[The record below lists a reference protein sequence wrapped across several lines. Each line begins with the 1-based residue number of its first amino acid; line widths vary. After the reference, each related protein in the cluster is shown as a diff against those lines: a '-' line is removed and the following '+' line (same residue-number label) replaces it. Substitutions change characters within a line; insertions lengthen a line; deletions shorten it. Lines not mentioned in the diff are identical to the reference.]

1 MNGVFPGGECMQI
14 RVDDLR
20 SAAVADLLR
29 AHLENSKLWSP
40 PQSIHALDVGA
51 LRAPEVTFW
60 TAWDGAMLLGC
71 GAMKE
76 LDAAH
81 GEIKSMHTAHRHRRR
96 GVASAILAHLID
108 EARLRNY
115 RRLSLETGSM
125 AAYAAARALYT
136 RFGFS
141 VCSPF
146 ADYVADTNS
155 VFMTRQLGCQATPNP
170 GVHQQRGEPD
180 SR

>member
-1 MNGVFPGGECMQI
+1 MQI

-51 LRAPEVTFW
+51 LRAPE
-60 TAWDGAMLLGC
+60 
-71 GAMKE
+71 
-76 LDAAH
+76 
-81 GEIKSMHTAHRHRRR
+81 
-96 GVASAILAHLID
+96 
-108 EARLRNY
+108 
-115 RRLSLETGSM
+115 ETGSM

-141 VCSPF
+141 VCGPF